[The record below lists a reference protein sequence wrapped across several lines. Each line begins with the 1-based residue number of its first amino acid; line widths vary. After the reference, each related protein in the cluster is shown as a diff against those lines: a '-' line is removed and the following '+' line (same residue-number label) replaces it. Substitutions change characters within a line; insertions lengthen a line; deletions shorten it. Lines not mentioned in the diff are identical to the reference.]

1 MLQIIFIVYA
11 SYKLFSYIWSLVS
24 GSAYN
29 GAHDKLEA
37 SAMIVGTTIGF
48 VSVTALSIIAAVYP
62 TTSFA
67 FVLAIVL
74 AAIHGVSALLFCSM
88 RTFLA
93 CNYKYCVN
101 DIVHCFTCNRCIN
114 GR

>member
-11 SYKLFSYIWSLVS
+11 SYKLLSYIWSLVS
-24 GSAYN
+24 GSAYKC
-29 GAHDKLEA
+29 AHDKLEA

-74 AAIHGVSALLFCSM
+74 TAIHGVGALILVACEHFWRAIINIALMTLF
-88 RTFLA
+88 
-93 CNYKYCVN
+93 
-101 DIVHCFTCNRCIN
+101 IVSLVI
-114 GR
+114 GA